1 MRIIGLDVGTK
12 RIGIAKA
19 DTSVRIAIPNG
30 YVLVNGQEI
39 PEILRIARLNDT
51 NFFVVG
57 LPRSNDGNETAQS
70 AYARKFA
77 DTLAASMPG
86 ARIYFQDESLT
97 SVVAEERLKKRKKNF
112 EKGEIDAEA
121 ASIILQDF
129 IENYAAKLAQNSAS
143 KIPNR
148 LVSPA
153 ASMNSSASPATAIS
167 PSVNPAATLGS
178 PEVQSI
184 INEPTK
190 SEPESTESPRPVKS
204 LEKPMK
210 KVKRI
215 LLSLFILLF
224 LAGLFGGG
232 YYWYSLQ
239 PVSSANCRFDSAK
252 TAAESNEK
260 EANSVCEYQTI
271 EISAGES
278 VKQIANNLKQADLIR
293 NPLAFELY
301 ARINNLHAKL
311 KTGKYSFRKTMSARA
326 IAKQL
331 VNGVVSSDVF
341 NLTILPGTS
350 LLGDKGKSQTGI
362 IHQFRTLG
370 YSEEEINQALTK
382 HYDNPILKGLYAN
395 ETKLSD
401 LKIPEKLALEG
412 YLYGETYQFYN
423 HEKLE
428 NVITTI
434 LNQFND
440 VVVSNQLEEKFKARG
455 FTLRQGITLASI
467 IQKEA
472 RTEDMPGVSMV
483 FQNRWRQGIALGS
496 DVTATY
502 AADITGIDRTNA
514 TNADILA
521 VNSLYNTRKYPGL
534 PPGPIAVPSK
544 AALLAVAEPDS
555 SKASMLYF
563 LTGDDGLMYYSSTDA
578 EHNQK
583 IRDHCQKLCKVQI

>member
-12 RIGIAKA
+12 RIGVAKA

-30 YVLVNGQEI
+30 FVLVNGQEI

-77 DTLAASMPG
+77 DTLAASMPD

-129 IENYAAKLAQNSAS
+129 IEHYAARLAQNATS
-143 KIPNR
+143 KIPNQ
-148 LVSPA
+148 LSSPTA
-153 ASMNSSASPATAIS
+153 MIASPEI
-167 PSVNPAATLGS
+167 
-178 PEVQSI
+178 QSI
-184 INEPTK
+184 INESSKVDSSPSKTEDQLKNQSEQIK
-190 SEPESTESPRPVKS
+190 SA
-204 LEKPMK
+204 EKPMK

-215 LLSLFILLF
+215 LLSFFILLF

-252 TAAESNEK
+252 AASESNEK
-260 EANSVCEYQTI
+260 EADSNCEYQTI
-271 EISAGES
+271 EVTAGES
-278 VKQIANNLKQADLIR
+278 VKEIANNLKQADLIR
-293 NPLAFELY
+293 NPQAFELY

-341 NLTILPGTS
+341 NLTILPGTN

-382 HYDNPILKGLYAN
+382 HYDNPVLKGLYADEN
-395 ETKLSD
+395 KLSNPD
-401 LKIPEKLALEG
+401 IPAKLALEG

-455 FTLRQGITLASI
+455 LSLREGITLASI

-472 RTEDMPGVSMV
+472 NTEDMPGVSMV
-483 FQNRWRQGIALGS
+483 FQNRLKQGIALGS

-502 AADITGIDRTNA
+502 AADITGIDRANA

-521 VNSLYNTRKYPGL
+521 VNSLYNTRKFPGL

>member
-12 RIGIAKA
+12 RIGVAKA

-129 IENYAAKLAQNSAS
+129 IENYAAKLAQNSTS

-167 PSVNPAATLGS
+167 PSFSPATTLGS
-178 PEVQSI
+178 SEVQSI

-190 SEPESTESPRPVKS
+190 SESESTESPRPAKS
-204 LEKPMK
+204 SEKPMK

-252 TAAESNEK
+252 AAAESNEK
-260 EANSVCEYQTI
+260 EANSVCEYQII

-382 HYDNPILKGLYAN
+382 HYDNPILKDLYAN
-395 ETKLSD
+395 ETKLSNPE
-401 LKIPEKLALEG
+401 IPEKLALEG

-472 RTEDMPGVSMV
+472 HTEDMPGVSMV
-483 FQNRWRQGIALGS
+483 FQNRLKRGIALGS

-521 VNSLYNTRKYPGL
+521 VTSSYNTRKFPGL

>member
-12 RIGIAKA
+12 RIGVAKA

-70 AYARKFA
+70 TYARKFA
-77 DTLAASMPG
+77 DTLAASMSG

-129 IENYAAKLAQNSAS
+129 IEHYAAKLAQNSAV
-143 KIPNR
+143 KIPNQ
-148 LVSPA
+148 L
-153 ASMNSSASPATAIS
+153 AS
-167 PSVNPAATLGS
+167 PAATLGS

-184 INEPTK
+184 INESTK
-190 SEPESTESPRPVKS
+190 SEAESTESPRPAKS
-204 LEKPMK
+204 SEKPMK

-252 TAAESNEK
+252 AAAESNEK
-260 EANSVCEYQTI
+260 EANSVCEYQII

-341 NLTILPGTS
+341 NLTILPGTN

-382 HYDNPILKGLYAN
+382 HYDNPVLKGLYAD
-395 ETKLSD
+395 ETKLSNPE
-401 LKIPEKLALEG
+401 IPVKLALEG

-455 FTLRQGITLASI
+455 LSLREGIILASI

-472 RTEDMPGVSMV
+472 NTEDMPGVSMV
-483 FQNRWRQGIALGS
+483 FQNRLKQGIALGS

-502 AADITGIDRTNA
+502 AADITGVDRTNA

-521 VNSLYNTRKYPGL
+521 VNSLYNTRKFPGL

-544 AALLAVAEPDS
+544 AALLAVAKPDS

>member
-12 RIGIAKA
+12 RIGVAKA

-129 IENYAAKLAQNSAS
+129 IEHYAAKLAQNSAS
-143 KIPNR
+143 KIPNQ
-148 LVSPA
+148 LVNPVAEMNPSFSPA
-153 ASMNSSASPATAIS
+153 S
-167 PSVNPAATLGS
+167 TLGS

-190 SEPESTESPRPVKS
+190 SESESSESPRPAKS
-204 LEKPMK
+204 SEKPMK

-215 LLSLFILLF
+215 LLSFFILLF

-252 TAAESNEK
+252 AASESNEK
-260 EANSVCEYQTI
+260 EADSNCEYQTI
-271 EISAGES
+271 EVTAGES
-278 VKQIANNLKQADLIR
+278 VKEIANNLKQADLIR
-293 NPLAFELY
+293 NPQAFELY

-341 NLTILPGTS
+341 NLTILPGTN

-382 HYDNPILKGLYAN
+382 HYDNPVLKGLYADEN
-395 ETKLSD
+395 KLSNPD
-401 LKIPEKLALEG
+401 IPAKLALEG

-455 FTLRQGITLASI
+455 LSLREGITLASI

-472 RTEDMPGVSMV
+472 NTEDMPGVSMV
-483 FQNRWRQGIALGS
+483 FQNRLKQGIALGS

-502 AADITGIDRTNA
+502 AADITGIDRANA

-521 VNSLYNTRKYPGL
+521 VNSLYNTRKFPGL

>member
-12 RIGIAKA
+12 RIGVAKA

-129 IENYAAKLAQNSAS
+129 IEHYAAKLAQNSAV
-143 KIPNR
+143 KIPNQ
-148 LVSPA
+148 LASPA
-153 ASMNSSASPATAIS
+153 ANIDPSAS
-167 PSVNPAATLGS
+167 PAATLGS
-178 PEVQSI
+178 PEIQSI

-190 SEPESTESPRPVKS
+190 PDLDSSESLRSDRS

-239 PVSSANCRFDSAK
+239 SVSSANCRFDSAK
-252 TAAESNEK
+252 AASESNEK
-260 EANSVCEYQTI
+260 EADSNCEYQTI
-271 EISAGES
+271 EVTAGES
-278 VKQIANNLKQADLIR
+278 VKQIANNLKQAGLIR

-341 NLTILPGTS
+341 NLTILPGTN

-382 HYDNPILKGLYAN
+382 HYDNPVLKGLYAD
-395 ETKLSD
+395 ETKLSNPE
-401 LKIPEKLALEG
+401 IPVKLALEG

-455 FTLRQGITLASI
+455 LSLREGIILASI

-483 FQNRWRQGIALGS
+483 FQNRLKQGIALGS

-521 VNSLYNTRKYPGL
+521 VNSLYNTRKFPGL

>member
-39 PEILRIARLNDT
+39 PEILRIARLNDA

-143 KIPNR
+143 KIPNK
-148 LVSPA
+148 LANPV
-153 ASMNSSASPATAIS
+153 TELKT
-167 PSVNPAATLGS
+167 SVNPASTLGS
-178 PEVQSI
+178 SEIQSI

-190 SEPESTESPRPVKS
+190 PESESLASPRPAKS
-204 LEKPMK
+204 SEKPMK

-215 LLSLFILLF
+215 IFSLLILIF

-252 TAAESNEK
+252 AAAESNEK

-472 RTEDMPGVSMV
+472 HTEDMPGVSMV
-483 FQNRWRQGIALGS
+483 FQNRLKRGIALGS

-502 AADITGIDRTNA
+502 AADITGIDRTTA

-521 VNSLYNTRKYPGL
+521 VDSFYNTRKYPGL

>member
-12 RIGIAKA
+12 RIGVAKA

-129 IENYAAKLAQNSAS
+129 IEHYAAKLAQNSAV
-143 KIPNR
+143 KIPNQ
-148 LVSPA
+148 LASPA
-153 ASMNSSASPATAIS
+153 ASMNSSAS
-167 PSVNPAATLGS
+167 PAATLGS

-190 SEPESTESPRPVKS
+190 SEPESTESPRPAKS
-204 LEKPMK
+204 SEKPMK

-252 TAAESNEK
+252 AASESNEK
-260 EANSVCEYQTI
+260 EADSNCEYQTI
-271 EISAGES
+271 EVTAGES
-278 VKQIANNLKQADLIR
+278 VKEIASSLKQADLIR
-293 NPLAFELY
+293 NPHAFELY

-311 KTGKYSFRKTMSARA
+311 KAGKYSFRKTMSARA

-341 NLTILPGTS
+341 NLTILPGTN

-382 HYDNPILKGLYAN
+382 HYDNPVLKGLYAD
-395 ETKLSD
+395 ETKLSNPE
-401 LKIPEKLALEG
+401 IPEKLALEG

-472 RTEDMPGVSMV
+472 NTEDMPGVSMV
-483 FQNRWRQGIALGS
+483 FQNRLKQGIALGS

-502 AADITGIDRTNA
+502 AADITGIDRANA

-521 VNSLYNTRKYPGL
+521 VNSLYNTRKFPGL

>member
-129 IENYAAKLAQNSAS
+129 IENYAAKLAQNAAS
-143 KIPNR
+143 KIPNQ
-148 LVSPA
+148 LANPITKI
-153 ASMNSSASPATAIS
+153 NPSA
-167 PSVNPAATLGS
+167 NPAATLGS

-184 INEPTK
+184 INESTK
-190 SEPESTESPRPVKS
+190 SEPESTETPRSDRS

-215 LLSLFILLF
+215 IFSLLILIF

-239 PVSSANCRFDSAK
+239 PASSANCRFDSAK
-252 TAAESNEK
+252 AAAESNEK

-278 VKQIANNLKQADLIR
+278 VKQIANNLKQAGLIR

-311 KTGKYSFRKTMSARA
+311 KAGKYSFRKTMSARD

-341 NLTILPGTS
+341 NLTILPGTN

-382 HYDNPILKGLYAN
+382 HYDNPILKGLYADEN
-395 ETKLSD
+395 KLSSLD
-401 LKIPEKLALEG
+401 IPAKLSLEG

-472 RTEDMPGVSMV
+472 NTEDMPGVSMV
-483 FQNRWRQGIALGS
+483 FQNRLKRGIALGS

-514 TNADILA
+514 TNVDILA
-521 VNSLYNTRKYPGL
+521 VNSLYNTRKFPGL

>member
-12 RIGIAKA
+12 RIGVAKA

-129 IENYAAKLAQNSAS
+129 IEHYAAKLAQNAAS
-143 KIPNR
+143 KIPNQ
-148 LVSPA
+148 LVNTNTNINLSI
-153 ASMNSSASPATAIS
+153 NPAT
-167 PSVNPAATLGS
+167 TLGS
-178 PEVQSI
+178 PEIQSI

-190 SEPESTESPRPVKS
+190 SEPESTESPRPDRS

-210 KVKRI
+210 KIKRI

-252 TAAESNEK
+252 AAAESNEK
-260 EANSVCEYQTI
+260 ESNSVCEYQTI

-341 NLTILPGTS
+341 NLTILPGTN

-382 HYDNPILKGLYAN
+382 HYDNPVLKGLYAD
-395 ETKLSD
+395 ETKLSNPE
-401 LKIPEKLALEG
+401 IPVKLALEG

-455 FTLRQGITLASI
+455 LSLREGIILASI

-483 FQNRWRQGIALGS
+483 FQNRLKQGIALGS

-521 VNSLYNTRKYPGL
+521 VNSLYNTRKFPGL

>member
-12 RIGIAKA
+12 RIGVAKA

-129 IENYAAKLAQNSAS
+129 IEHYAAKLAQNAAS
-143 KIPNR
+143 KIPNQ
-148 LVSPA
+148 L
-153 ASMNSSASPATAIS
+153 
-167 PSVNPAATLGS
+167 VNPVTEINPASTLGS
-178 PEVQSI
+178 SEIQSI

-190 SEPESTESPRPVKS
+190 SEPESTESPRPDRS

-239 PVSSANCRFDSAK
+239 SVSSANCRFDSAK
-252 TAAESNEK
+252 AASESNEK
-260 EANSVCEYQTI
+260 EADSNCEYQTI
-271 EISAGES
+271 EVTAGES
-278 VKQIANNLKQADLIR
+278 VKEIANNLKRADLIR
-293 NPLAFELY
+293 NPMAFELY

-311 KTGKYSFRKTMSARA
+311 KAGKYSFRKTMSARV

-341 NLTILPGTS
+341 NLTILPGTN

-382 HYDNPILKGLYAN
+382 HYDNPVLKGLYADEN
-395 ETKLSD
+395 KLSNPD
-401 LKIPEKLALEG
+401 IPAKLALEG

-455 FTLRQGITLASI
+455 FTLREGITLASI

-472 RTEDMPGVSMV
+472 NTEDMPGVSMV
-483 FQNRWRQGIALGS
+483 FQNRLKQGIALGS

-521 VNSLYNTRKYPGL
+521 VNSLYNTRKFPGL

-555 SKASMLYF
+555 SKTSMLYF

>member
-30 YVLVNGQEI
+30 FVLVNGQEI

-129 IENYAAKLAQNSAS
+129 IENYAAKLAQNTAS

-167 PSVNPAATLGS
+167 PSFSPATTLGS
-178 PEVQSI
+178 PEAQSI

-190 SEPESTESPRPVKS
+190 PESDFTESPRSAKS
-204 LEKPMK
+204 SEKPMK

-215 LLSLFILLF
+215 IFSLLILIF

-252 TAAESNEK
+252 AAAESNKK

-278 VKQIANNLKQADLIR
+278 VKQIANNLKQAGLIR

-311 KTGKYSFRKTMSARA
+311 KAGKYSFRKTMSARA

-341 NLTILPGTS
+341 NLTILPGTN

-382 HYDNPILKGLYAN
+382 HYDNPILKGLYAD
-395 ETKLSD
+395 EYKLSSLD
-401 LKIPEKLALEG
+401 IPAKLSLEG

-455 FTLRQGITLASI
+455 FTLRQGIILASI

-472 RTEDMPGVSMV
+472 NTEDMPGVSMV
-483 FQNRWRQGIALGS
+483 FQNRLRRGIALGS

-521 VNSLYNTRKYPGL
+521 VNSLYNTRKFPGL

>member
-129 IENYAAKLAQNSAS
+129 IENYAAKLAQNAAS
-143 KIPNR
+143 KIPNQ
-148 LVSPA
+148 LTNPV
-153 ASMNSSASPATAIS
+153 TKIS
-167 PSVNPAATLGS
+167 PSINSATTLGS

-184 INEPTK
+184 INESTK
-190 SEPESTESPRPVKS
+190 SEPESTETPRSDRS

-215 LLSLFILLF
+215 IFSLLILIF

-252 TAAESNEK
+252 AAAESNEK

-278 VKQIANNLKQADLIR
+278 VKQIANNLKQAGLIR

-382 HYDNPILKGLYAN
+382 HYDNPILKGLYADEN
-395 ETKLSD
+395 KLSSLD
-401 LKIPEKLALEG
+401 IPAKLALEG

-472 RTEDMPGVSMV
+472 NTEDMPGVSMV
-483 FQNRWRQGIALGS
+483 FQNRLKRGIALGS

-502 AADITGIDRTNA
+502 AADIAGIDRTNA
-514 TNADILA
+514 TNVDILA
-521 VNSLYNTRKYPGL
+521 VNSLYNTRKFPGL

-555 SKASMLYF
+555 SKATMLYF

>member
-12 RIGIAKA
+12 RIGVAKA

-39 PEILRIARLNDT
+39 PEILRIAKLNDT

-129 IENYAAKLAQNSAS
+129 IEHYAAKLAQNAAS
-143 KIPNR
+143 KIPNQ
-148 LVSPA
+148 L
-153 ASMNSSASPATAIS
+153 TD
-167 PSVNPAATLGS
+167 PAATLES

-184 INEPTK
+184 IDEPSKDDSSKASSPSPEVEDETK
-190 SEPESTESPRPVKS
+190 NQSKQNKS
-204 LEKPMK
+204 VEKPMK

-252 TAAESNEK
+252 AAAESNEK
-260 EANSVCEYQTI
+260 ESNSVCEYQTI

-341 NLTILPGTS
+341 NLTILPGTN

-370 YSEEEINQALTK
+370 YSEEEISQALTK
-382 HYDNPILKGLYAN
+382 HYDNPVLKGLYAD
-395 ETKLSD
+395 ETKLSNPD
-401 LKIPEKLALEG
+401 IPAKLALEG

-455 FTLRQGITLASI
+455 FTLREGIILASI

-483 FQNRWRQGIALGS
+483 FQNRLRQGIALGS

-502 AADITGIDRTNA
+502 AADITGIDRANA

-521 VNSLYNTRKYPGL
+521 VNSLYNTRKFPGL

>member
-70 AYARKFA
+70 AYARKFV

-143 KIPNR
+143 KIPNK
-148 LVSPA
+148 LANPV
-153 ASMNSSASPATAIS
+153 TELKT
-167 PSVNPAATLGS
+167 SVNPASTLGS
-178 PEVQSI
+178 SEIQSI

-190 SEPESTESPRPVKS
+190 PESESLASPRPAKS
-204 LEKPMK
+204 SEKPMK

-252 TAAESNEK
+252 AAAESNEK

-278 VKQIANNLKQADLIR
+278 VKQIANNLKQAGLIR

-341 NLTILPGTS
+341 NLTILPGTN

-382 HYDNPILKGLYAN
+382 HYDNPILKGLYAD
-395 ETKLSD
+395 EYKLSSLD
-401 LKIPEKLALEG
+401 IPAKLSLEG

-455 FTLRQGITLASI
+455 LSLRQGIILASI

-472 RTEDMPGVSMV
+472 NTEDMPGVSMV
-483 FQNRWRQGIALGS
+483 FQNRLKRGIALGS

-521 VNSLYNTRKYPGL
+521 VNSLYNTRKFPGL

>member
-12 RIGIAKA
+12 RIGVAKA

-129 IENYAAKLAQNSAS
+129 IEHYAAKLAQNAAS
-143 KIPNR
+143 KIPNQ
-148 LVSPA
+148 LVNPVAEMNPSFSPA
-153 ASMNSSASPATAIS
+153 S
-167 PSVNPAATLGS
+167 TLGS

-190 SEPESTESPRPVKS
+190 SESESSESPRPDRS

-215 LLSLFILLF
+215 LLSFFILLF

-252 TAAESNEK
+252 AAAESNEK
-260 EANSVCEYQTI
+260 ESNSVCEYQTI

-278 VKQIANNLKQADLIR
+278 VKQIANNLKQAGLIR

-341 NLTILPGTS
+341 NLTILPGTN

-382 HYDNPILKGLYAN
+382 HYDNPVLKGLYAD
-395 ETKLSD
+395 ETKLSNPE
-401 LKIPEKLALEG
+401 IPVKLALEG

-455 FTLRQGITLASI
+455 FTLREGIILASI

-483 FQNRWRQGIALGS
+483 FQNRRRLGIALGS

-521 VNSLYNTRKYPGL
+521 VNSLYNTRKFPGL

>member
-129 IENYAAKLAQNSAS
+129 IENYAAKLAQNAAS
-143 KIPNR
+143 KIPNQ
-148 LVSPA
+148 LT
-153 ASMNSSASPATAIS
+153 SPAT
-167 PSVNPAATLGS
+167 TLES
-178 PEVQSI
+178 PEIQSI
-184 INEPTK
+184 INESSKADSAPLKVEDRQKNQSKQIKT
-190 SEPESTESPRPVKS
+190 V
-204 LEKPMK
+204 EKPMK
-210 KVKRI
+210 KAKRI
-215 LLSLFILLF
+215 LLSFFILLF

-252 TAAESNEK
+252 AAAESNEK
-260 EANSVCEYQTI
+260 ESNSVCEYQTI

-341 NLTILPGTS
+341 NLTILPGTN

-382 HYDNPILKGLYAN
+382 HYDNPILKGLYADEN
-395 ETKLSD
+395 KLSSLD
-401 LKIPEKLALEG
+401 IPAKLSLEG

-455 FTLRQGITLASI
+455 LSLRQGIILASI

-472 RTEDMPGVSMV
+472 NTEDMPGVSMV
-483 FQNRWRQGIALGS
+483 FQNRLKRGIALGS

-555 SKASMLYF
+555 SKAAMLYF

>member
-12 RIGIAKA
+12 RIGVAKA

-129 IENYAAKLAQNSAS
+129 IEHYAAKLAQNAAS
-143 KIPNR
+143 KIPNQ
-148 LVSPA
+148 LVNPVAEMNPSFSPA
-153 ASMNSSASPATAIS
+153 S
-167 PSVNPAATLGS
+167 TLGS

-190 SEPESTESPRPVKS
+190 SESESSESPRPAKS
-204 LEKPMK
+204 SEKPMK

-215 LLSLFILLF
+215 LLSFFILLF

-252 TAAESNEK
+252 AAAESNEK
-260 EANSVCEYQTI
+260 ESNSVCEYQTI

-341 NLTILPGTS
+341 NLTILPGTN

-382 HYDNPILKGLYAN
+382 YYDNPVLKGLYAD
-395 ETKLSD
+395 ETKLSNPE
-401 LKIPEKLALEG
+401 IPVKLALEG

-455 FTLRQGITLASI
+455 LSLREGIILASI

-483 FQNRWRQGIALGS
+483 FQNRLRQGIALGS

-502 AADITGIDRTNA
+502 AADITGIDRANA

-521 VNSLYNTRKYPGL
+521 VNSLYNTRKFPGL

-544 AALLAVAEPDS
+544 AALIAVAEPDS

>member
-12 RIGIAKA
+12 RIGVAKA

-70 AYARKFA
+70 VYARKFA

-129 IENYAAKLAQNSAS
+129 IEHYAAKLAQNSAS
-143 KIPNR
+143 KIPNQ
-148 LVSPA
+148 LVNPVA
-153 ASMNSSASPATAIS
+153 EMN
-167 PSVNPAATLGS
+167 PSFSPAATLGS

-190 SEPESTESPRPVKS
+190 SEPESPDSPRPDRS

-252 TAAESNEK
+252 AAAESNEK
-260 EANSVCEYQTI
+260 ESNSACEYQTI

-341 NLTILPGTS
+341 NLTILPGTN

-382 HYDNPILKGLYAN
+382 HYDNPVLKGLYAD
-395 ETKLSD
+395 ETKLSNPE
-401 LKIPEKLALEG
+401 IPVKLALEG

-455 FTLRQGITLASI
+455 LSLREGIILASI

-472 RTEDMPGVSMV
+472 HTEDMPGVSMV
-483 FQNRWRQGIALGS
+483 FQNRLKRGIALGS

-502 AADITGIDRTNA
+502 AADIVGIDRATA

-521 VNSLYNTRKYPGL
+521 VESRYNTRKSTGL

>member
-12 RIGIAKA
+12 RIGVAKA

-129 IENYAAKLAQNSAS
+129 IEHYAAKLAQNAAS
-143 KIPNR
+143 KIPNQ
-148 LVSPA
+148 LVNPVAEMNPSFSPA
-153 ASMNSSASPATAIS
+153 S
-167 PSVNPAATLGS
+167 TLGS

-190 SEPESTESPRPVKS
+190 SESESSESPRPAKS
-204 LEKPMK
+204 SEKPMK

-215 LLSLFILLF
+215 LLSFFILLF

-252 TAAESNEK
+252 AAAESNEK
-260 EANSVCEYQTI
+260 ESNSVCEYQTI

-341 NLTILPGTS
+341 NLTILPGTN

-382 HYDNPILKGLYAN
+382 HYDNPVLKGLYAD
-395 ETKLSD
+395 ETKLSNPE
-401 LKIPEKLALEG
+401 IPVKLALEG

-455 FTLRQGITLASI
+455 LSLREGIILASI

-483 FQNRWRQGIALGS
+483 FQNRLRQGIALGS

-502 AADITGIDRTNA
+502 AADITGIDRANT

-521 VNSLYNTRKYPGL
+521 VNSLYNTRKFPGL

>member
-12 RIGIAKA
+12 RIGVAKA

-129 IENYAAKLAQNSAS
+129 IEHYAAKLAQNAAS
-143 KIPNR
+143 KIPNQ
-148 LVSPA
+148 LVNPVTEINPSFSPA
-153 ASMNSSASPATAIS
+153 S
-167 PSVNPAATLGS
+167 TLGS

-190 SEPESTESPRPVKS
+190 SESESSESPRPAKS
-204 LEKPMK
+204 SEKPMK

-215 LLSLFILLF
+215 LLSFFILLF

-252 TAAESNEK
+252 AAAESNEK
-260 EANSVCEYQTI
+260 ESNSVCEYQTI

-301 ARINNLHAKL
+301 ARISNLHAKL
-311 KTGKYSFRKTMSARA
+311 KAGKYSFRKTMSARA

-341 NLTILPGTS
+341 NLTILPGTN

-382 HYDNPILKGLYAN
+382 HYDNPILKGLYAD
-395 ETKLSD
+395 ETKLSNPE
-401 LKIPEKLALEG
+401 IPAKLALEG

-455 FTLRQGITLASI
+455 FTLREGIILASI

-483 FQNRWRQGIALGS
+483 FQNRLRQGVALGS

-521 VNSLYNTRKYPGL
+521 VNSLYNTRKFPGL

>member
-12 RIGIAKA
+12 RIGVAKA

-129 IENYAAKLAQNSAS
+129 IEHYAAKLAQNSAS
-143 KIPNR
+143 KIPNQ
-148 LVSPA
+148 LVNA
-153 ASMNSSASPATAIS
+153 ATNINPSAS
-167 PSVNPAATLGS
+167 PAATLGS

-190 SEPESTESPRPVKS
+190 SEPESTEAPRPDRS

-215 LLSLFILLF
+215 IFSLLILIF

-252 TAAESNEK
+252 AAAESNEK
-260 EANSVCEYQTI
+260 ESNSVCEYQTI

-341 NLTILPGTS
+341 NLTILPGTN

-395 ETKLSD
+395 ENKLSNPD
-401 LKIPEKLALEG
+401 IPAKLALEG

-455 FTLRQGITLASI
+455 LSLREGIILASI

-483 FQNRWRQGIALGS
+483 FQNRLKQGVALGS

-502 AADITGIDRTNA
+502 AADITGIDRANA

-521 VNSLYNTRKYPGL
+521 VNSLYNTRKFPGL
-534 PPGPIAVPSK
+534 PPGPIAIPSK

>member
-12 RIGIAKA
+12 RIGVAKA

-30 YVLVNGQEI
+30 FVLVNGQEI

-129 IENYAAKLAQNSAS
+129 IEHYAAKLAQNSAV
-143 KIPNR
+143 KIPNQ
-148 LVSPA
+148 LASPA
-153 ASMNSSASPATAIS
+153 ANINPSAS
-167 PSVNPAATLGS
+167 PAATLGS

-184 INEPTK
+184 INESTK
-190 SEPESTESPRPVKS
+190 SEPESTEAPRPDRS

-215 LLSLFILLF
+215 LLSIFILLF

-252 TAAESNEK
+252 AASESNEK
-260 EANSVCEYQTI
+260 EADSNCEYQTI
-271 EISAGES
+271 EVTAGES
-278 VKQIANNLKQADLIR
+278 VKEIASSLKQADLIR
-293 NPLAFELY
+293 NPHAFELY

-311 KTGKYSFRKTMSARA
+311 KAGKYSFRKTMSARA

-341 NLTILPGTS
+341 NLTILPGTN

-382 HYDNPILKGLYAN
+382 HYDNPILKGLYAD
-395 ETKLSD
+395 ETKLSNPE
-401 LKIPEKLALEG
+401 IPAKLALEG

-455 FTLRQGITLASI
+455 FTLREGIILASI

-472 RTEDMPGVSMV
+472 NTEDMPGVSMV
-483 FQNRWRQGIALGS
+483 FQNRLKQGIALGS

-502 AADITGIDRTNA
+502 AADITGINRTNA

-521 VNSLYNTRKYPGL
+521 VNSLYNTRKFPGL

-563 LTGDDGLMYYSSTDA
+563 LTGDDGLMYYSGTDA

>member
-12 RIGIAKA
+12 RIGVAKA

-129 IENYAAKLAQNSAS
+129 IEHYAAKLAQNSAS
-143 KIPNR
+143 KIPNQ
-148 LVSPA
+148 LVNA
-153 ASMNSSASPATAIS
+153 ATNINPSAS
-167 PSVNPAATLGS
+167 PAATLGS

-190 SEPESTESPRPVKS
+190 SEPESTESPRPDRS

-252 TAAESNEK
+252 AAAESNEK
-260 EANSVCEYQTI
+260 ESNSVCEYQTI
-271 EISAGES
+271 EVSAGES

-341 NLTILPGTS
+341 NLTILPGTN

-382 HYDNPILKGLYAN
+382 HYDNPVLKGLYAD
-395 ETKLSD
+395 ETKLSNPE
-401 LKIPEKLALEG
+401 IPVKLALEG

-455 FTLRQGITLASI
+455 FTLREGIILASI

-502 AADITGIDRTNA
+502 AADITGIDRANA

-521 VNSLYNTRKYPGL
+521 VNSLYNTRKFPGL

>member
-12 RIGIAKA
+12 RIGVAKA
-19 DTSVRIAIPNG
+19 DTSIRIAIPNG

-129 IENYAAKLAQNSAS
+129 IEHYAAKLAQNSAV
-143 KIPNR
+143 KIPNQ
-148 LVSPA
+148 LASPA
-153 ASMNSSASPATAIS
+153 TNINPSASPAT
-167 PSVNPAATLGS
+167 TLGS

-190 SEPESTESPRPVKS
+190 SETESTESPRPAKS
-204 LEKPMK
+204 SEKPMK

-252 TAAESNEK
+252 AAAESNEK

-271 EISAGES
+271 EVSAGES
-278 VKQIANNLKQADLIR
+278 VKQIANNLKQSGLIR

-311 KTGKYSFRKTMSARA
+311 KAGKYSFRKTMSARA

-341 NLTILPGTS
+341 NLTILPGTN

-382 HYDNPILKGLYAN
+382 YYDNPILKGLYADEN
-395 ETKLSD
+395 KLSNPD
-401 LKIPEKLALEG
+401 IPAKLALEG

-455 FTLRQGITLASI
+455 FTLREGIILASI

-472 RTEDMPGVSMV
+472 NTEDMPGVSMV
-483 FQNRWRQGIALGS
+483 FQNRLKQGIALGS

-502 AADITGIDRTNA
+502 AADITGIDRANA

-521 VNSLYNTRKYPGL
+521 VNSLYNTRKFPGL

>member
-12 RIGIAKA
+12 RIGVAKA

-153 ASMNSSASPATAIS
+153 VNINSSVSPATAIS
-167 PSVNPAATLGS
+167 PSFSPASTLGS

-190 SEPESTESPRPVKS
+190 PESDSTESPRPAKS
-204 LEKPMK
+204 SEKPMK

-215 LLSLFILLF
+215 LFSILILIF
-224 LAGLFGGG
+224 LAGIFGGG

-252 TAAESNEK
+252 AAAESNEK
-260 EANSVCEYQTI
+260 ESNSVCEYQTI

-278 VKQIANNLKQADLIR
+278 VKQIANNLKRADLIR

-362 IHQFRTLG
+362 IHQLRTLG

-382 HYDNPILKGLYAN
+382 HYDNPILKGLYADEN
-395 ETKLSD
+395 KLSSLD
-401 LKIPEKLALEG
+401 IPAKLALEG

-455 FTLRQGITLASI
+455 FTLRQGIILASI

-472 RTEDMPGVSMV
+472 HTEDMPGVSMV
-483 FQNRWRQGIALGS
+483 FQNRLKRGIALGS

-502 AADITGIDRTNA
+502 AADIAGIDRTTA

-521 VNSLYNTRKYPGL
+521 VNSLYNTRKFPGL

>member
-12 RIGIAKA
+12 RIGVAKA

-129 IENYAAKLAQNSAS
+129 IEHYAAKLAQNAAS
-143 KIPNR
+143 KIPNQ
-148 LVSPA
+148 LVNPVAEMNPSFSPA
-153 ASMNSSASPATAIS
+153 S
-167 PSVNPAATLGS
+167 TLGS

-190 SEPESTESPRPVKS
+190 SESESSESPRPAKS
-204 LEKPMK
+204 SEKPMK

-215 LLSLFILLF
+215 LLSFFILLF

-252 TAAESNEK
+252 AAAESNEK
-260 EANSVCEYQTI
+260 ESNSVCEYQTI

-311 KTGKYSFRKTMSARA
+311 KTGKYSFRKTMSARS

-341 NLTILPGTS
+341 NLTILPGTN

-382 HYDNPILKGLYAN
+382 HYDNPVLKGLYAD
-395 ETKLSD
+395 ETKLSNPE
-401 LKIPEKLALEG
+401 IPVKLALEG

-455 FTLRQGITLASI
+455 FTLREGIILASI

-502 AADITGIDRTNA
+502 AADITGIDRANA

-521 VNSLYNTRKYPGL
+521 VNSLYNTRKFPGL

>member
-30 YVLVNGQEI
+30 YVLVNGQEV

-190 SEPESTESPRPVKS
+190 SEPESTESPRPVKN

-215 LLSLFILLF
+215 LFSLFILLF

-252 TAAESNEK
+252 AASESNEK
-260 EANSVCEYQTI
+260 ESNSVCEYQTI

-278 VKQIANNLKQADLIR
+278 VKQIANNLKRADLIR

-401 LKIPEKLALEG
+401 LKIPEKLPLEG

>member
-12 RIGIAKA
+12 RIGVAKA

-129 IENYAAKLAQNSAS
+129 IEHYAAKLAQNSAS
-143 KIPNR
+143 KIPNQ
-148 LVSPA
+148 LVNPVAEMNPSFSPA
-153 ASMNSSASPATAIS
+153 S
-167 PSVNPAATLGS
+167 TLGS

-184 INEPTK
+184 INELTK
-190 SEPESTESPRPVKS
+190 SESESSESPRPAKS
-204 LEKPMK
+204 SEKPMK

-215 LLSLFILLF
+215 LLSFFILLF

-252 TAAESNEK
+252 AAAESNEK
-260 EANSVCEYQTI
+260 ESNSACEYQTI

-341 NLTILPGTS
+341 NLTILPGTN

-382 HYDNPILKGLYAN
+382 HYDNPVLKGLYAD
-395 ETKLSD
+395 ETKLSNPE
-401 LKIPEKLALEG
+401 IPVKLALEG

-455 FTLRQGITLASI
+455 LSLREGIILASI

-483 FQNRWRQGIALGS
+483 FQNRLKQGIALGS

-521 VNSLYNTRKYPGL
+521 VNSLYNTRKFPGL

>member
-30 YVLVNGQEI
+30 FVLVNGQEI

-129 IENYAAKLAQNSAS
+129 IENYAAKLAQNAAS
-143 KIPNR
+143 KIPNQ
-148 LVSPA
+148 LANPITKI
-153 ASMNSSASPATAIS
+153 NPSA
-167 PSVNPAATLGS
+167 NPAATLGS

-184 INEPTK
+184 INESTK
-190 SEPESTESPRPVKS
+190 SEPESTETLRSDRS

-215 LLSLFILLF
+215 IFSLLILIF

-239 PVSSANCRFDSAK
+239 PASSANCRFDSAK
-252 TAAESNEK
+252 AAAESNEK

-278 VKQIANNLKQADLIR
+278 VKQIANNLKQAGLIR

-311 KTGKYSFRKTMSARA
+311 KAGKYSFRKTMSARD

-382 HYDNPILKGLYAN
+382 HYDNPILKGLYADEN
-395 ETKLSD
+395 KLSSLD
-401 LKIPEKLALEG
+401 IPAKLSLEG

-472 RTEDMPGVSMV
+472 NTEDMPGVSMV
-483 FQNRWRQGIALGS
+483 FQNRLKRGIALGS

-514 TNADILA
+514 TNVDILA
-521 VNSLYNTRKYPGL
+521 VNSLYNTRKFPGL

-563 LTGDDGLMYYSSTDA
+563 LTGDDGLMYYSGTDA

>member
-12 RIGIAKA
+12 RIGVAKA

-129 IENYAAKLAQNSAS
+129 IEHYAAKLAQNSAS
-143 KIPNR
+143 KIPNQ
-148 LVSPA
+148 LVNPA
-153 ASMNSSASPATAIS
+153 ADITPSVSPATATS
-167 PSVNPAATLGS
+167 PYVSPATTLSS

-190 SEPESTESPRPVKS
+190 SEAESTESPRPDRS

-215 LLSLFILLF
+215 LFSLFILLF

-252 TAAESNEK
+252 AASESNEK
-260 EANSVCEYQTI
+260 EADSNCEYQTI
-271 EISAGES
+271 EVTAGES
-278 VKQIANNLKQADLIR
+278 VKEIANNLKRADLIR
-293 NPLAFELY
+293 NPHAFELY

-311 KTGKYSFRKTMSARA
+311 KAGKYSFRKTMSARA

-341 NLTILPGTS
+341 NLTILPGTN

-382 HYDNPILKGLYAN
+382 HYDNPVLKGLYAD
-395 ETKLSD
+395 ETKLSNPE
-401 LKIPEKLALEG
+401 IPAKLALEG

-440 VVVSNQLEEKFKARG
+440 VVASNQLEEKFKARG
-455 FTLRQGITLASI
+455 FTLREGIILASI

-483 FQNRWRQGIALGS
+483 FQNRLRQGIALGS

-502 AADITGIDRTNA
+502 AADITGIDRANA

-521 VNSLYNTRKYPGL
+521 VNSLYNTRKFPGL

>member
-12 RIGIAKA
+12 RIGVAKA

-129 IENYAAKLAQNSAS
+129 IEHYAAKLAQNSAS

-153 ASMNSSASPATAIS
+153 ASMNSSVSPATAIS
-167 PSVNPAATLGS
+167 QSFSPATTPGS

-190 SEPESTESPRPVKS
+190 PESDFTESPRSDRS

-215 LLSLFILLF
+215 ILSLLILIF

-252 TAAESNEK
+252 AAAESNEK

-278 VKQIANNLKQADLIR
+278 VKQIANNLKQAGLIR

-311 KTGKYSFRKTMSARA
+311 KAGKYSFRKTMSARD

-382 HYDNPILKGLYAN
+382 HYDNPILKGLYADEN
-395 ETKLSD
+395 KLSSLD
-401 LKIPEKLALEG
+401 IPAKLALEG

-455 FTLRQGITLASI
+455 FTLRQGIILASI

-472 RTEDMPGVSMV
+472 NTEDMPGVSMV
-483 FQNRWRQGIALGS
+483 FQNRLKRGIALGS

-514 TNADILA
+514 TNVDILA
-521 VNSLYNTRKYPGL
+521 VNSLYNTRKFPGL

-563 LTGDDGLMYYSSTDA
+563 LTGDDGLMYYSGTDA

>member
-12 RIGIAKA
+12 RIGVAKA

-129 IENYAAKLAQNSAS
+129 IEHYAAKLAQNSAS
-143 KIPNR
+143 KIPNQ
-148 LVSPA
+148 LVNPVAEMNPSFSPA
-153 ASMNSSASPATAIS
+153 S
-167 PSVNPAATLGS
+167 TLGS

-190 SEPESTESPRPVKS
+190 SESESSESPRPAKS
-204 LEKPMK
+204 SEKPMK

-215 LLSLFILLF
+215 LLSFFILLF

-252 TAAESNEK
+252 AAAESNEK
-260 EANSVCEYQTI
+260 ESNSVCEYQTI

-341 NLTILPGTS
+341 NLTILPGTN

-370 YSEEEINQALTK
+370 YPEEEINQALTK
-382 HYDNPILKGLYAN
+382 HYDNPVLKGLYAD
-395 ETKLSD
+395 ETKLSNPE
-401 LKIPEKLALEG
+401 IPVKLALEG

-455 FTLRQGITLASI
+455 LSLREGIILASI

-521 VNSLYNTRKYPGL
+521 VNSLYNTRKFPGL

>member
-12 RIGIAKA
+12 RIGVAKA

-30 YVLVNGQEI
+30 FVLVNGQEI

-77 DTLAASMPG
+77 DTLAASMPD

-143 KIPNR
+143 KISNQ
-148 LVSPA
+148 LT
-153 ASMNSSASPATAIS
+153 SPAT
-167 PSVNPAATLGS
+167 TLES
-178 PEVQSI
+178 PEIQSI
-184 INEPTK
+184 INESSKADNTSFKVEDHPENQSEQIK
-190 SEPESTESPRPVKS
+190 SA
-204 LEKPMK
+204 EKPMK

-215 LLSLFILLF
+215 LLSFFILLF

-252 TAAESNEK
+252 AAAESNEK
-260 EANSVCEYQTI
+260 ESNSVCEYQTI

-341 NLTILPGTS
+341 NLTILPGTN

-382 HYDNPILKGLYAN
+382 HYDNPVLKGLYADEN
-395 ETKLSD
+395 KLSNPD
-401 LKIPEKLALEG
+401 IPAKLALEG

-434 LNQFND
+434 LNQIND

-455 FTLRQGITLASI
+455 FTLREGITLASI

-472 RTEDMPGVSMV
+472 NTEDMPGVSMV
-483 FQNRWRQGIALGS
+483 FQNRLKQGIALGS

-521 VNSLYNTRKYPGL
+521 VNSLYNTRKFPGL

-563 LTGDDGLMYYSSTDA
+563 LTGDDGLMYYSRTDA

>member
-12 RIGIAKA
+12 RIGVAKA

-129 IENYAAKLAQNSAS
+129 IEHYAAKLAQNSAV
-143 KIPNR
+143 KIPNQ
-148 LVSPA
+148 LVSPVT
-153 ASMNSSASPATAIS
+153 SMNQSISPAT
-167 PSVNPAATLGS
+167 TLGS

-184 INEPTK
+184 INESTK
-190 SEPESTESPRPVKS
+190 SEPESTESPRPDRS

-239 PVSSANCRFDSAK
+239 SVSSANCRFDSAK
-252 TAAESNEK
+252 AASESNEK
-260 EANSVCEYQTI
+260 EADSNCEYQTI
-271 EISAGES
+271 EVTAGES
-278 VKQIANNLKQADLIR
+278 VKEIANNLKRADLIR
-293 NPLAFELY
+293 NPMAFELY

-311 KTGKYSFRKTMSARA
+311 KAGKYSFRKTMSARA

-341 NLTILPGTS
+341 NLTILPGTN

-370 YSEEEINQALTK
+370 YSEEEINQALIK
-382 HYDNPILKGLYAN
+382 HYDNPVLKGLYAD
-395 ETKLSD
+395 ETKLSNPE
-401 LKIPEKLALEG
+401 IPAKLALEG

-455 FTLRQGITLASI
+455 FTLREGIILASI

-483 FQNRWRQGIALGS
+483 FQNRLKQGIALGS

-521 VNSLYNTRKYPGL
+521 VNSLYNTRKFPGL

>member
-12 RIGIAKA
+12 RIGVAKA

-39 PEILRIARLNDT
+39 PEILRIARLNDA

-129 IENYAAKLAQNSAS
+129 IEHYAAKLAQNAAS
-143 KIPNR
+143 KIPNQ
-148 LVSPA
+148 LVNPVAEMNPSFSPA
-153 ASMNSSASPATAIS
+153 S
-167 PSVNPAATLGS
+167 TLGS

-190 SEPESTESPRPVKS
+190 SESESSESPRPAKS
-204 LEKPMK
+204 SEKPMK

-215 LLSLFILLF
+215 LLSFFILLF

-252 TAAESNEK
+252 AAAESNEK
-260 EANSVCEYQTI
+260 ESNSVCEYQTI

-293 NPLAFELY
+293 NPQAFELY

-341 NLTILPGTS
+341 NLTILPGTN

-382 HYDNPILKGLYAN
+382 HYDNPVLKGLYAD
-395 ETKLSD
+395 ETKLSNPE
-401 LKIPEKLALEG
+401 IPVKLALEG

-455 FTLRQGITLASI
+455 LSLREGIILASI

-483 FQNRWRQGIALGS
+483 FQNRLRQGIALGS

-502 AADITGIDRTNA
+502 AADITGIDRANA

-521 VNSLYNTRKYPGL
+521 VNSLYNTRKFPGL

>member
-12 RIGIAKA
+12 RIGVAKA

-129 IENYAAKLAQNSAS
+129 IEHYAAKLAQNAAS
-143 KIPNR
+143 KIPNQ
-148 LVSPA
+148 LVNPVAEMNPSFSPA
-153 ASMNSSASPATAIS
+153 S
-167 PSVNPAATLGS
+167 TLGS

-190 SEPESTESPRPVKS
+190 SESESSESPRPAKS
-204 LEKPMK
+204 SEKPMK

-215 LLSLFILLF
+215 LLSFFILLF

-252 TAAESNEK
+252 AAAESNEK
-260 EANSVCEYQTI
+260 ESNSVCEYQTI

-382 HYDNPILKGLYAN
+382 HYDNPILKDLYAN
-395 ETKLSD
+395 ETKLSNPE
-401 LKIPEKLALEG
+401 IPEKLALEG

-455 FTLRQGITLASI
+455 FTLHQGITLASI

-521 VNSLYNTRKYPGL
+521 VNSLYNTRKFPGL

-544 AALLAVAEPDS
+544 AELLAVAEPDS

>member
-12 RIGIAKA
+12 RIGVAKA

-39 PEILRIARLNDT
+39 PEILRIARLNDA

-129 IENYAAKLAQNSAS
+129 IEHYAAKLAQNAAS
-143 KIPNR
+143 KIPNQ
-148 LVSPA
+148 L
-153 ASMNSSASPATAIS
+153 
-167 PSVNPAATLGS
+167 VNPIAEMNPSFSTASTLGS

-190 SEPESTESPRPVKS
+190 SEPESTESPRPAKIS
-204 LEKPMK
+204 EKPMK

-215 LLSLFILLF
+215 LLSFFILLF

-252 TAAESNEK
+252 AAAESNEK
-260 EANSVCEYQTI
+260 ESNSVCEYQTI

-341 NLTILPGTS
+341 NLTILPGTN

-382 HYDNPILKGLYAN
+382 HYDNPVLKGLYAD
-395 ETKLSD
+395 ETKLSNPE
-401 LKIPEKLALEG
+401 IPVKLALEG

-455 FTLRQGITLASI
+455 LSLREGIILASI

-472 RTEDMPGVSMV
+472 RTEDMSGVSMV
-483 FQNRWRQGIALGS
+483 FQNRLKQGIALGS

-521 VNSLYNTRKYPGL
+521 VNSLYNTRKFPGL

-555 SKASMLYF
+555 SKTSMLYF

>member
-12 RIGIAKA
+12 RIGVAKA

-129 IENYAAKLAQNSAS
+129 IEHYAAKLAQNAAS
-143 KIPNR
+143 KIPNQ
-148 LVSPA
+148 LVNPVAEMNPSFSPA
-153 ASMNSSASPATAIS
+153 S
-167 PSVNPAATLGS
+167 TLGS

-190 SEPESTESPRPVKS
+190 SESESSESPRPAKS
-204 LEKPMK
+204 SEKPMK

-215 LLSLFILLF
+215 LLSFFILLF

-252 TAAESNEK
+252 AASESNEK
-260 EANSVCEYQTI
+260 EADSNCEYQTI
-271 EISAGES
+271 EVTAGES
-278 VKQIANNLKQADLIR
+278 VKEIANNLKRADLIR

-341 NLTILPGTS
+341 NLTILPGTN

-382 HYDNPILKGLYAN
+382 HYDNPVLKGLYADEN
-395 ETKLSD
+395 KLSNPD
-401 LKIPEKLALEG
+401 IPAKLALEG

-455 FTLRQGITLASI
+455 FTLREGITLASI

-472 RTEDMPGVSMV
+472 NTEDMPGVSMV
-483 FQNRWRQGIALGS
+483 FQNRLKQGIALGS

-521 VNSLYNTRKYPGL
+521 VNSLYNTRKFPGL

-555 SKASMLYF
+555 SKTSMLYF

>member
-12 RIGIAKA
+12 RIGVAKA

-129 IENYAAKLAQNSAS
+129 IENYAAKLAQNAAS
-143 KIPNR
+143 KIPNQ
-148 LVSPA
+148 LANPITKI
-153 ASMNSSASPATAIS
+153 NPSA
-167 PSVNPAATLGS
+167 NPAATLGS

-184 INEPTK
+184 INESTK
-190 SEPESTESPRPVKS
+190 SEPESTETPRSDRS

-215 LLSLFILLF
+215 IFSLLILIF

-239 PVSSANCRFDSAK
+239 PASSANCRFDSAK
-252 TAAESNEK
+252 AAAESNEK

-278 VKQIANNLKQADLIR
+278 VKQIANNLKQAGLIR

-311 KTGKYSFRKTMSARA
+311 KAGKYSFRKTMSARD

-382 HYDNPILKGLYAN
+382 HYDNPILNGLYADEN
-395 ETKLSD
+395 KLSSLD
-401 LKIPEKLALEG
+401 IPAKLSLEG

-472 RTEDMPGVSMV
+472 NTEDMPGVSMV
-483 FQNRWRQGIALGS
+483 FQNRLKRGITLGS

-514 TNADILA
+514 TNADVLA
-521 VNSLYNTRKYPGL
+521 VNSLYNTRKFPGL

>member
-12 RIGIAKA
+12 RIGVAKA

-129 IENYAAKLAQNSAS
+129 IEHYAAKLAQNSAS
-143 KIPNR
+143 KIPNQ
-148 LVSPA
+148 LVNPVAEMNPSFSPA
-153 ASMNSSASPATAIS
+153 S
-167 PSVNPAATLGS
+167 TLGS

-190 SEPESTESPRPVKS
+190 SELEPTESPRPAKS
-204 LEKPMK
+204 SEKPMK

-215 LLSLFILLF
+215 IFSLLILIF

-252 TAAESNEK
+252 AASESNEK
-260 EANSVCEYQTI
+260 EADSNCEYQTI
-271 EISAGES
+271 EVTAGES
-278 VKQIANNLKQADLIR
+278 VKEIANNLKQADLIR
-293 NPLAFELY
+293 NPQAFELY

-341 NLTILPGTS
+341 NLTILPGTN

-382 HYDNPILKGLYAN
+382 HYDNPVLKGLYADEN
-395 ETKLSD
+395 KLSNPD
-401 LKIPEKLALEG
+401 IPAKLALEG

-455 FTLRQGITLASI
+455 LSLREGITLASI

-472 RTEDMPGVSMV
+472 NTEDMPGVSMV
-483 FQNRWRQGIALGS
+483 FQNRLKQGIALGS

-502 AADITGIDRTNA
+502 AADITGIDRANA

-521 VNSLYNTRKYPGL
+521 VNSLYNTRKFPGL